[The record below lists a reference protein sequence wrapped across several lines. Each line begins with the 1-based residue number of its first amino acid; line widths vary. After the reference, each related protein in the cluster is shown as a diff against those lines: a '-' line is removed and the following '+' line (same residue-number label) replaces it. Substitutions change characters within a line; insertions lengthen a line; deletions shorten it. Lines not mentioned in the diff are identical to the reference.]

1 MTTIQRTHKGSYK
14 GDQEWARRFE
24 DATRF
29 IVSAH
34 IHLLADISFD
44 RATTAKDR
52 ACIGDFCVQVQNVDI
67 LSRVRDNDV
76 RQRDLTLRSWRKND
90 IETEVSKILAGAG
103 KWYFYGWRK
112 PATVEFTEWML
123 VDLDILRATSWIQDR
138 MHYPTYNTDHSAAF
152 IAIPRAGLEHIGAI
166 RVQQKLYFEG
176 QAKIHFDSGARYS
189 ADEAQA

>member
-1 MTTIQRTHKGSYK
+1 MTTTQRTRKGTYEA
-14 GDQEWARRFE
+14 DQGWARRFE

-29 IVSAH
+29 IISAH
-34 IHLLADISFD
+34 VHLLADIHFD

-90 IETEVSKILAGAG
+90 IETEVSKIVGGAG

-112 PATVEFTEWML
+112 PSTVDFTEWMV

-138 MHYPTYNTDHSAAF
+138 LRYPTRNTDNSTAF

-166 RVQQKLYFEG
+166 RVQQKMGVDGDARLL
-176 QAKIHFDSGARYS
+176 FDTGVRFA
-189 ADEAQA
+189 